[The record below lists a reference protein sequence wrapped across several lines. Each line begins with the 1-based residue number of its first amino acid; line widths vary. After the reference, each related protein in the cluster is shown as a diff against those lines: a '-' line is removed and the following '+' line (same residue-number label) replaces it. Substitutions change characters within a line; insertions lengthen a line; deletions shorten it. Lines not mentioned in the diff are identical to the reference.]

1 MAKLKKIILSD
12 IMSTDDRNAGGKA
25 RNDVRDILKSDGF
38 CEWTVFNRNLPG
50 IIRAI
55 QGVLSI
61 KILTKRAD
69 ADSCVVM
76 QYPYNIKLT
85 QLFIKELNRLQNKGG
100 HIVLLIHDIYYLR
113 DDQKYDKDQLKQME
127 IDIFNKANNLIVH
140 NDKMLNKLASDGVK
154 TPMTSLGI
162 FDYLADKNHRMQKDG
177 DEISV
182 VYAGSLNK
190 DKSTFL
196 YKWVPSDDISVLLY
210 GVSDDTLPTVY
221 VYKGSAKPE
230 ELVSKLDADYGLVWD
245 GNSIDGCDGNFG
257 DYLKYNNPHKASLYL
272 AAGIPLIVW
281 KESAIA
287 DFVKDNGVGVCIS
300 SLNDI
305 SRLPRCTSDEY
316 KYMSDNA
323 KRISE
328 RIRTGS
334 YLKKAICE
342 VIK

>member
-12 IMSTDDRNAGGKA
+12 IMSKDGRNAGNKA
-25 RNDVRDILKSDGF
+25 RNDVRDILKSEGF
-38 CEWTVFNRNLPG
+38 VEWVVFNRNLPG

-61 KILTKRAD
+61 KMLTRRAD

-85 QLFIKELNRLQNKGG
+85 QLFIKELSRLQSKGG
-100 HIVLLIHDIYYLR
+100 RIILLIHDIYYLR

-127 IDIFNKANNLIVH
+127 IEIFNKANHLIVH

-162 FDYLADKNHRMQKDG
+162 FDYLADKNHRVQNGGNK
-177 DEISV
+177 ISV

-196 YKWVPSDDISVLLY
+196 YEWVPSDEIDVSIY
-210 GVSDDTLPTVY
+210 GVSDDILPAVY
-221 VYKGSAKPE
+221 DYKGSMKPE
-230 ELVSKLDADYGLVWD
+230 ELVCKLNADYGLVWD
-245 GNSIDGCDGNFG
+245 GNSIDRCEGNFG

-272 AAGIPLIVW
+272 AAGIPVIVW

-305 SRLPRCTSDEY
+305 SDLPKCTSDEY
-316 KYMSDNA
+316 KAMLINA
-323 KRISE
+323 KNMSE
-328 RIRTGS
+328 SIRVGA